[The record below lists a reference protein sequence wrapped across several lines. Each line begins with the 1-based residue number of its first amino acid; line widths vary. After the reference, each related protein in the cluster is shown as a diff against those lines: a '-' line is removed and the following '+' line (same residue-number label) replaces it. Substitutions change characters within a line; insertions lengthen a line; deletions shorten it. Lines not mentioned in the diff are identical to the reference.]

1 MRRWISRRTGVAA
14 FVGLTLAQGGQAP
27 VAAECLY
34 VDVYVTRKDATPIY
48 PIGPGGCRAS
58 TGWKQRVFVPSYE
71 TVTVVPSGAP
81 NGYYLD
87 LRVPVPPD

>member
-1 MRRWISRRTGVAA
+1 MRQWISRCTGVAA
-14 FVGLTLAQGGQAP
+14 IVGLALAQGGQTPA
-27 VAAECLY
+27 AAECLY
-34 VDVYVTRKDATPIY
+34 VDFYVTRQDAAPIY

-58 TGWKQRVFVPSYE
+58 TGWKQRVFVPGYE
-71 TVTVVPSGAP
+71 TVTGVPSGTP